1 MAQRTDIE
9 QPRTPTAVRGL
20 LPRMWPLFVMFWLVF
35 IVTGPVA
42 AMLDAPLTPI
52 RMFAALAWTIVFL
65 TAYLWLTLYKPF
77 RDTELT
83 GTERRVQIGLLV
95 LLAGL
100 IVHFNVVY
108 SSDFFWLFIYV
119 VVPAGIG
126 LPARAAVWTVVA
138 ITVMAGGVK
147 AISSD
152 WSEILAVLGI
162 AVWGFCMIMLRRLV
176 DTVDELRAAREELA
190 RLAVSEERLRFAR
203 DLHDLLGHS
212 LSLITLKSEL
222 ARRLMRTDDA
232 RAAAE
237 IADVEQVAR
246 QALREV
252 REAVAGYRQWTL
264 DGELAGVR
272 DLLAAAGIETR
283 IDATAGPLPPAVDA
297 VLAWTVREG
306 ATNVIRHS
314 RAQRCEIRVTR
325 EEGAV
330 RAEVIDDGRGA
341 SVTAPPE
348 ATGSGLLGLAERVA
362 ESDGRMVA
370 GAGNGGG
377 FRLQVVLPI
386 ADGTVRAAVPG
397 STAVDGLGRR

>member
-1 MAQRTDIE
+1 MAQTTDIE
-9 QPRTPTAVRGL
+9 QPRMPPAVRGL

-35 IVTGPVA
+35 IITGPIA
-42 AMLDAPLTPI
+42 AMLDAPLTPT
-52 RMFAALAWTIVFL
+52 RMLAALAWTVAFL
-65 TAYLWLTLYKPF
+65 TAYLWLTLHKPF

-83 GTERRVQIGLLV
+83 GAERRVQIVLLV
-95 LLAGL
+95 LLTGL

-126 LPARAAVWTVVA
+126 LPTRAAVWTVVA

-176 DTVDELRAAREELA
+176 DTVDELRAARDELA

-232 RAAAE
+232 RAAE
-237 IADVEQVAR
+237 EMADVEQVAR

-252 REAVAGYRQWTL
+252 REAVAGYRQPTL

-283 IDATAGPLPPAVDA
+283 IDATAGPLPPTVDA

-314 RAQRCEIRVTR
+314 RAQRCEIRITR

-362 ESDGRMVA
+362 EPDGRMVA

-386 ADGTVRAAVPG
+386 ADGTGRASLPG
-397 STAVDGLGRR
+397 SAAVDGLGRR